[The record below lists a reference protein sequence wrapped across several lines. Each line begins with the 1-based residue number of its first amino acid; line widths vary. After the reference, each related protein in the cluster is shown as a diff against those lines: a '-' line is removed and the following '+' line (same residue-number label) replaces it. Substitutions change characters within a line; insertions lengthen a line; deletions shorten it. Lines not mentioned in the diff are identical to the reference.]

1 MPRLVFPT
9 LLGSCALSWHEHGL
23 TRFELPEAGPQPDDV
38 SAAPERIEQLI
49 ARVREHL
56 GGRFQDFSDVCF
68 DFKTVPEFNAE
79 VLRAT
84 LQVKSGTTRT
94 YGEIARLIGRGPV
107 ASRAVGAALG
117 ANPWPLLIPCHR
129 IVAADGRMTGFS
141 GPGGIRTKLR
151 LLALEGA
158 ELFAD

>member
-1 MPRLVFPT
+1 MPRLVFTTP
-9 LLGSCALSWHEHGL
+9 LGPCALTWHERGL
-23 TRFELPEAGPQPDDV
+23 TGFELPNAPAKPDDTATAP
-38 SAAPERIEQLI
+38 AAITGLI
-49 ARVREHL
+49 LRVHEHL
-56 GGRFQDFSDVCF
+56 AGRAQDFSDAPF
-68 DFKTVPEFNAE
+68 DFDTVPAFHAD

-84 LQVKSGTTRT
+84 LLVKAGSTRT
-94 YGEIARLIGRGPV
+94 YGEIAHAIGRGPV

-117 ANPWPLLIPCHR
+117 ANPWPLLVPCHR
-129 IVAADGRMTGFS
+129 IVAADGKMTGFS